1 MGITHL
7 YKTMKT
13 IILATIAALALG
25 GIFLSQGAPRL
36 LSQPQD
42 AAWTQWKMQFGRT
55 YGTSAEESYRK
66 GVFVDNYNLVQTSN
80 ENPEH
85 TFVLKLNKFGDL
97 TGEEFKAQY
106 TGLKKAGLRSH
117 NAKPYTGVKGIVAD
131 VDWTQLGGVN
141 AVKDQGACGSCWA
154 FSAICAMEFAD
165 FQAGTLHDLSEQQLV
180 DCDTIDSGCNGGLM
194 DYAFT
199 YAQSHGI
206 YTTAGYGSY
215 TARGGS
221 CKSSSATGH
230 KYTPTGYTDVTARSQ
245 DALVGAIKD
254 RVVSVAVEADR
265 SAWQFYSS
273 GILNSSACG
282 TQLDHGVA
290 AVGVN
295 TDQGFYKVR
304 NSWGASWGES
314 GYIRLALNGD
324 GYGICGVQSQPS
336 YPN

>member
-1 MGITHL
+1 MGTHL

-42 AAWTQWKMQFGRT
+42 AAWTTWKMQFGKT

-66 GVFVDNYNLVQTSN
+66 GVFYDNYNLVQSSN
-80 ENPEH
+80 ENTAN

-97 TGEEFKAQY
+97 TGEEFKA
-106 TGLKKAGLRSH
+106 
-117 NAKPYTGVKGIVAD
+117 PYTGVQGIVAD

-154 FSAICAMEFAD
+154 FSAVCAMEFAD
-165 FQAGTLHDLSEQQLV
+165 FQAGTLHNLSEQQLV
-180 DCDTIDSGCNGGLM
+180 DCDTVDSGCNGGLM
-194 DYAFT
+194 DYAFS
-199 YAQSHGI
+199 YARSNGI
-206 YTTAGYGSY
+206 YTTQGYGAY
-215 TARGGS
+215 TATGGS
-221 CKSSSATGH
+221 CKVSSATGH
-230 KYTPTGYTDVTARSQ
+230 SYTPSGYTDVSSQSQ
-245 DALVGAIKD
+245 DALVGAIKN

-282 TQLDHGVA
+282 SSLDHGVA
-290 AVGVN
+290 AVGVS
-295 TDQGFYKVR
+295 TDDGYYKVR

-314 GYIRLALNGD
+314 G
-324 GYGICGVQSQPS
+324 
-336 YPN
+336 